1 MMGRQVGE
9 AQLFYISV
17 DRHVPADHVLRR
29 VDAVL
34 DLSFIRSSQAEYY
47 SHMGRLSIDPEL
59 MIRMLLVG
67 YLYGIRS
74 ETRIC
79 EEVHLNLA
87 YRWFCR
93 LGLDGDVPERST
105 FSKNRHGRFR
115 EGDLFRRLFEEVVR
129 RCVAA
134 AWSAARVRR
143 WTAAS
148 SRPMP
153 VASAACPAIACPR
166 HGQIGRARHS
176 PSARTWTHWTP
187 LPHRIATSPSRL
199 RRSTSPRPILRR
211 PGRPRP
217 VRGASVMRPTTWST
231 PRMR

>member
-9 AQLFYISV
+9 AQLFYTFSV
-17 DRHVPADHVLRR
+17 DRHVPADHLLRR

-34 DLSFIRSSQAEYY
+34 DLSFIRTSLADYY
-47 SHMGRLSIDPEL
+47 SRTGRSSIDPEL

-93 LGLDGDVPERST
+93 LGLDADVPERST

-134 AWSAARVRR
+134 GLVGGTGAG
-143 WTAAS
+143 WTEAS

-166 HGQIGRARHS
+166 HGLIGRARHS
-176 PSARTWTHWTP
+176 PSART
-187 LPHRIATSPSRL
+187 
-199 RRSTSPRPILRR
+199 
-211 PGRPRP
+211 
-217 VRGASVMRPTTWST
+217 
-231 PRMR
+231 